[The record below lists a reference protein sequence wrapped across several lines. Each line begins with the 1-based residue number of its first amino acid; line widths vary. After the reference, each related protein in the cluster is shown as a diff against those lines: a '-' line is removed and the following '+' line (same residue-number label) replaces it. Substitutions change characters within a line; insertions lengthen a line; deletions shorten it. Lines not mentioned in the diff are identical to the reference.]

1 MLQEDMVMRTLL
13 NVSPLHRSSVG
24 FDRMFDLL
32 EAAASRG
39 QAADNY
45 PPFDSIKLADDQ
57 YRVTM
62 AVAGFR
68 EQDLEISSQ
77 GNWLTVSGERH
88 SEAEGEYLH
97 RGIATRPFQ
106 RRFELA
112 EHVKVTGAKLA
123 DGLLSIDLRREI
135 PEAMKPRR
143 IDIESAAASDA
154 KDSVRQLLDQAAA

>member
-1 MLQEDMVMRTLL
+1 MRTLL
-13 NVSPLHRSSVG
+13 NVAPLHRSSVG

-45 PPFDSIKLADDQ
+45 PPFDSIKLSDDQ
-57 YRVTM
+57 YRLTM

-68 EQDLEISSQ
+68 DQDLEISTQ
-77 GNWLTVSGERH
+77 GNWLSVSGERS
-88 SEAEGEYLH
+88 SEQEGEYLH

-112 EHVKVTGAKLA
+112 EHVQVVGAKLA
-123 DGLLSIDLRREI
+123 DGLLSIELKREI

-143 IDIESAAASDA
+143 IDIESGAGAGAT
-154 KDSVRQLLDQAAA
+154 DSVRQLLDQVAA

>member
-1 MLQEDMVMRTLL
+1 MRTLL
-13 NVSPLHRSSVG
+13 NVAPLHRSSVG

-39 QAADNY
+39 QTADNY
-45 PPFDSIKLADDQ
+45 PPFDSIKLSDDQ
-57 YRVTM
+57 YRITM

-68 EQDLEISSQ
+68 QEDLEISTQ
-77 GNWLTVSGERH
+77 GNWLTVSGER
-88 SEAEGEYLH
+88 SFEPEGEYLH

-112 EHVKVTGAKLA
+112 EHVQVVGARLA
-123 DGLLSIDLRREI
+123 DGLLSVDLKREV

-143 IDIESAAASDA
+143 IDIESGVGAGTNE
-154 KDSVRQLLDQAAA
+154 SVRQLLGQAAA

>member
-1 MLQEDMVMRTLL
+1 MLLEDMAMTLL
-13 NVSPLHRSSVG
+13 NVAPLYRSSVG
-24 FDRMFDLL
+24 FDRMFELL
-32 EAAASRG
+32 EAASSRG

-45 PPFDSIKLADDQ
+45 PPFDSIKLSDDQ
-57 YRVTM
+57 YRITM

-68 EQDLEISSQ
+68 EEDLDISTQ
-77 GNWLTVSGERH
+77 ANWLTVSGER
-88 SEAEGEYLH
+88 SAEPEGEYLH

-112 EHVKVTGAKLA
+112 EHVQVVGARLA
-123 DGLLSIDLRREI
+123 DGLLSIELKREI

-143 IDIESAAASDA
+143 IDIESGAGA

>member
-1 MLQEDMVMRTLL
+1 MTLL
-13 NVSPLHRSSVG
+13 NVAPLHRSSVG

-39 QAADNY
+39 QTADNY
-45 PPFDSIKLADDQ
+45 PPFDSLKLADDQ

-68 EQDLEISSQ
+68 EEDLEISTQ

-88 SEAEGEYLH
+88 LDTEGEVLH
-97 RGIATRPFQ
+97 RGIANRPFQ

-112 EHVKVTGAKLA
+112 EHVHVTGATLA
-123 DGLLSIDLRREI
+123 DGLLSIDLKREV

-143 IDIESAAASDA
+143 VKIESRSDA
-154 KDSVRQLLDQAAA
+154 QDSVRQLLDQAAS

>member
-1 MLQEDMVMRTLL
+1 MTLL
-13 NVSPLHRSSVG
+13 NVAPLHRSSVG

-32 EAAASRG
+32 EAASVRG
-39 QAADNY
+39 QTAENY

-68 EQDLEISSQ
+68 DEDLEISTQ

-88 SEAEGEYLH
+88 GQAEGEYLH
-97 RGIATRPFQ
+97 RGIANRPFQ

-112 EHVKVTGAKLA
+112 EHVHVTGATLA
-123 DGLLSIDLRREI
+123 DGLLSIDLKREV

-143 IDIESAAASDA
+143 VKIESRLDA
-154 KDSVRQLLDQAAA
+154 QDSVRQLLDQAAS